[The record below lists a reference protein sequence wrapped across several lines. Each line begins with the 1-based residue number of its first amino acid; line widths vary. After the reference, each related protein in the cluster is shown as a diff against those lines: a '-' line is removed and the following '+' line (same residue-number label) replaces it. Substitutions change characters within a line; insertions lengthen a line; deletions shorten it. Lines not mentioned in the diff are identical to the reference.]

1 MQGQKP
7 GETQFPEGY
16 KPPTDFVSVDV
27 GESYNLA
34 LDWEDIESGDP
45 FENLGIRLFNS
56 TITLKLVLD
65 GVPKTYEYSLPKI
78 VEGINRYTRFE
89 TSNILRGG
97 GRLNEFRG
105 KVEPTD
111 LLGLDALGSYH
122 APNQTKR
129 AQYVYA
135 KSWAQETGD
144 EVPPITETEA
154 SILALLAPLHDLG
167 EILDDD
173 LADDEKAKQG
183 DPEREN
189 KNARAIAKAVVGK
202 NGGRE
207 PLVDDWIIDIVFD
220 IELNKNISG
229 TDYEELGINL
239 EKLHKIW
246 RIQVEQVE
254 YVESVIEAFK
264 VFNLD
269 TEDRPELRP
278 DEGETEDELWDE
290 IITKLGNLTGGI
302 IANHLPIL
310 IGSISDKNSPWTKS
324 LEDFLLDPKS
334 EHLKTGA
341 SEDIAEYREGD
352 SRRTIITKILNHL
365 SVRGNLEKYFG
376 DDTDNHVE
384 TMFETIN
391 NVKEMWQEFLLDQQD
406 MSQPS

>member
-1 MQGQKP
+1 
-7 GETQFPEGY
+7 
-16 KPPTDFVSVDV
+16 
-27 GESYNLA
+27 
-34 LDWEDIESGDP
+34 
-45 FENLGIRLFNS
+45 
-56 TITLKLVLD
+56 
-65 GVPKTYEYSLPKI
+65 
-78 VEGINRYTRFE
+78 
-89 TSNILRGG
+89 
-97 GRLNEFRG
+97 
-105 KVEPTD
+105 
-111 LLGLDALGSYH
+111 LDALGSYH